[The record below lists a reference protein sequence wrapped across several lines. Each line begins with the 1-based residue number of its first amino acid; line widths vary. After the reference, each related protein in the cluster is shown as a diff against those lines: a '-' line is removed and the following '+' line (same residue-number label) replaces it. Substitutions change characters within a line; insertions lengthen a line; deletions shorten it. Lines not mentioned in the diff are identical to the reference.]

1 MKTPL
6 TPADIDWLGRNIPQY
21 CSGAAKLSRNAEAR
35 IAQILN
41 RESPHAGEQISD
53 VARLA
58 LDHLA
63 AETKVGQFQ
72 WSTAVNPH
80 SIPSL
85 IRLPGVGW
93 GIVYAKGDSGRWLID
108 LPDGVLKT
116 GLFPRG
122 TQFAP
127 LHSLAV
133 QEEGGES
140 ALSLFRRAI
149 LSRKSLFLQA
159 ASASLLANFLVLGA
173 SLYSMQ
179 VYDRVIPTQSTA
191 TRWVLTV
198 GVLLSVLMELVV
210 KIARSRIMDE
220 AISGIDLQ
228 LSKKIFER
236 LLGIRMDQLP
246 ASVGTLSGQL
256 RGYETIRSFASSAV
270 LYIAVD
276 APFALLFL
284 IAIALLGGMKIAA
297 VPTIF
302 FLVAV
307 GVGLYYRRK
316 IELHAKSGN
325 AASNR
330 KLGLLVETVENAEL
344 VKSTGSGWQHQAR
357 WDALNRQSV
366 EDDYSIRSCSEHAS
380 YFAGFMQQASYVGL
394 VAAGAWVAS
403 TSTDLTMGALIACS
417 ILSGRVLAPLGAL
430 PGLIVQWAHAQAA
443 LKGLEAVFSLHRD
456 NEGISTPLV
465 PSRINGDFHLVDLR
479 YAYRD
484 QPVTLSIPGL
494 SIRAGEKVGLLGAIG
509 SGKSTLLK
517 IMAGLYSPTEGR
529 VLLDGLEIQQIS
541 RAHLSE
547 RIAYCPQDSRLFA
560 GTLRDNLIVGLAG
573 IDDESILEACRKT
586 GLAQLIAAH
595 PKGLDLPIAE
605 GGSGISGGQRQLVA
619 ITRLL
624 LSHPDVWLL
633 DEPTASMD
641 EQTEA
646 RSLGALRRAITAEST
661 MVLVT
666 HKPALIALVDRLVIL
681 VGGRILMDGPRD
693 MVLAHLRK
701 MAIEQSDEKTK
712 AGPTPIRVVIP
723 GGAK

>member
-191 TRWVLTV
+191 TLWVLTV

-220 AISGIDLQ
+220 AISGIDLD
-228 LSKKIFER
+228 LH
-236 LLGIRMDQLP
+236 
-246 ASVGTLSGQL
+246 
-256 RGYETIRSFASSAV
+256 
-270 LYIAVD
+270 D
-276 APFALLFL
+276 A
-284 IAIALLGGMKIAA
+284 G
-297 VPTIF
+297 
-302 FLVAV
+302 
-307 GVGLYYRRK
+307 
-316 IELHAKSGN
+316 ELTP
-325 AASNR
+325 
-330 KLGLLVETVENAEL
+330 V
-344 VKSTGSGWQHQAR
+344 
-357 WDALNRQSV
+357 
-366 EDDYSIRSCSEHAS
+366 
-380 YFAGFMQQASYVGL
+380 
-394 VAAGAWVAS
+394 VAA
-403 TSTDLTMGALIACS
+403 
-417 ILSGRVLAPLGAL
+417 LGAL
-430 PGLIVQWAHAQAA
+430 AEGTTVVRGVAHIRGHETDRLAA
-443 LKGLEAVFSLHRD
+443 LVAEL
-456 NEGISTPLV
+456 T
-465 PSRINGDFHLVDLR
+465 
-479 YAYRD
+479 
-484 QPVTLSIPGL
+484 
-494 SIRAGEKVGLLGAIG
+494 RAG
-509 SGKSTLLK
+509 
-517 IMAGLYSPTEGR
+517 
-529 VLLDGLEIQQIS
+529 
-541 RAHLSE
+541 
-547 RIAYCPQDSRLFA
+547 
-560 GTLRDNLIVGLAG
+560 
-573 IDDESILEACRKT
+573 
-586 GLAQLIAAH
+586 IAAH
-595 PKGLDLPIAE
+595 ETDDGLVIE
-605 GGSGISGGQRQLVA
+605 GGSPVRPAVLRTYADHRLVHFA
-619 ITRLL
+619 ALL
-624 LSHPDVWLL
+624 
-633 DEPTASMD
+633 
-641 EQTEA
+641 
-646 RSLGALRRAITAEST
+646 ALRAPGTAVDDLQCVSKT
-661 MVLVT
+661 M
-666 HKPALIALVDRLVIL
+666 PRFPEDWARLV
-681 VGGRILMDGPRD
+681 G
-693 MVLAHLRK
+693 
-701 MAIEQSDEKTK
+701 
-712 AGPTPIRVVIP
+712 
-723 GGAK
+723 